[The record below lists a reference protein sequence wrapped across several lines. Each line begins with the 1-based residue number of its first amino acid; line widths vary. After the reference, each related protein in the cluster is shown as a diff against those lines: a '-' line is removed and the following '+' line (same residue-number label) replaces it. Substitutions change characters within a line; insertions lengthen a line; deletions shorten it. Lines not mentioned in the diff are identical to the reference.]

1 MVKFIPMYFIICIA
15 IVAFFISFSD
25 SLSLVYRNTTDFC
38 MLILYAAAF
47 LNLLISSNNFGV
59 DSLGF
64 SIYKIISSTNR
75 DNFTSFFPIQMPY
88 VSFSCLIAFT
98 RTSVIMLNR
107 NGESECPC
115 LVPDLKGKAFNLS

>member
-1 MVKFIPMYFIICIA
+1 MVKFIPTYFIICIA